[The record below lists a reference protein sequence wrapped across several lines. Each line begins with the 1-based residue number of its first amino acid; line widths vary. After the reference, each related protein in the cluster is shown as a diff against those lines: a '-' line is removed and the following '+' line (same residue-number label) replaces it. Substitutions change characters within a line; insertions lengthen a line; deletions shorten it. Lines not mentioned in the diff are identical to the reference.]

1 MDDLIRISF
10 TISWDLLKKF
20 DRIALNKGYPNRS
33 SAIRKILESF
43 VLNEEHAKEEKK
55 ASTIKGNV
63 LILLSNRPL
72 KIESNPC
79 FSVPVNDK
87 YLSIILDCDDPN
99 KMYQKIKKQCHIE
112 KCKMIDLNT
121 DLFSE

>member
-20 DRIALNKGYPNRS
+20 DRITLNKGYPNRS
-33 SAIRKILESF
+33 SAIRKILENF
-43 VLNEEHAKEEKK
+43 VLNEEHEKEEKK

-63 LILLSNRPL
+63 LILLSNHPL
-72 KIESNPC
+72 KVENNPC

-121 DLFSE
+121 NLFSE